1 MITKEQCADY
11 INANMTT
18 VLTDDEILTVRRSL
32 ENFGM
37 DSQGNVNLERRRYLA
52 EALIGILGDVTL
64 LVEIRDAS

>member
-11 INANMTT
+11 LNANAEL
-18 VLTDDEILTVRRSL
+18 LTDDEILTLRRSI

-37 DSQGNVNLERRRYLA
+37 DSQGRVNKDTRRYLC
-52 EALIGILGDVTL
+52 EALIGILGDVTM

>member
-11 INANMTT
+11 INGNLTT
-18 VLTDDEILTVRRSL
+18 VLTDDEVLTLRRSL

-37 DSQGNVNLERRRYLA
+37 DSQGNVNKTSRRYLC
-52 EALIGILGDVTL
+52 EALIGVFGDVTM

>member
-37 DSQGNVNLERRRYLA
+37 DSQGNVNLERRKYLA